1 MVNSIQLV
9 LFSVLCSPYIKKNPV
24 VKQYFKM
31 SILRYI
37 TVSNKNV
44 SNTDEFK
51 EATAEV
57 AKELEQGQSTPK
69 RRGNYGAYSPKQ
81 RYEIGKYA
89 AENSPTAAAR
99 KFSPLLDRKL
109 NESTVR
115 GFKKDYLSHVKSAV
129 KRKLIDTDSEIHE
142 EPEVLTPKKRGR
154 KLLLGDELDNKVKRF
169 VTTIRSSGGVVNTA
183 IVKAAGRGVV
193 LSEDRSL
200 LRENGGHIEITRAW
214 ALSLMSRMDLV
225 KRKGTTS
232 KKVLRVDNFD
242 SEKSKFL
249 TKIQT
254 RVTEYGIPPSLI
266 INWDQTGLHVVPV
279 SQWTMAEEGSKR
291 VEIAGSEDKRQITGM

>member
-1 MVNSIQLV
+1 MNCIQLV
-9 LFSVLCSPYIKKNPV
+9 LFSVLCSPLYKEKNPV
-24 VKQYFKM
+24 VRQYFKM

-37 TVSNKNV
+37 TVSSKNV
-44 SNTDEFK
+44 SNTDE
-51 EATAEV
+51 
-57 AKELEQGQSTPK
+57 
-69 RRGNYGAYSPKQ
+69 N
-81 RYEIGKYA
+81 GKYA

-99 KFSPLLDRKL
+99 KFSPLLDKKL

-129 KRKLIDTDSEIHE
+129 KRKLIDTDSENLE
-142 EPEVLTPKKRGR
+142 TEVLTPKKRGR
-154 KLLLGDELDNKVKRF
+154 KLLLGEELDNNVKRF
-169 VTTIRSSGGVVNTA
+169 VSSIRKSGEVVNTA
-183 IVKAAGRGVV
+183 IVKAAGRGIV
-193 LSEDRSL
+193 LSVDRSL

-214 ALSLMSRMDLV
+214 ALSLMNRMELV

-232 KKVLRVDNFD
+232 NKVLRVDNFD
-242 SEKSKFL
+242 HEKSKFL

>member
-1 MVNSIQLV
+1 MNSIQLV
-9 LFSVLCSPYIKKNPV
+9 LFSVLRSPYIKKNPV
-24 VKQYFKM
+24 VRQYLKM

-37 TVSNKNV
+37 TVSNKNE

-51 EATAEV
+51 EATAED
-57 AKELEQGQSTPK
+57 AKELEQGQST
-69 RRGNYGAYSPKQ
+69 PKQ

-99 KFSPLLDRKL
+99 KCSPLLDRTL

-193 LSEDRSL
+193 LSVDRSL
-200 LRENGGHIEITRAW
+200 LQENGGHIEITRAW

-254 RVTEYGIPPSLI
+254 YVTEYGIPL
-266 INWDQTGLHVVPV
+266 
-279 SQWTMAEEGSKR
+279 R
-291 VEIAGSEDKRQITGM
+291 